1 MKDRTYLP
9 RPSSTNVQKRGA
21 FVDNC
26 EFVTNKAFDV
36 WNVGAV
42 LIGQFLGN
50 LVGSISMIPEHGRPR
65 DFDWTAVSSA
75 GKASENLE

>member
-9 RPSSTNVQKRGA
+9 RPRSTHVQKRGA

-26 EFVTNKAFDV
+26 EFAPNKAFDV
-36 WNVGAV
+36 WSVGAV

-50 LVGSISMIPEHGRPR
+50 LVGSISIIPEHGRPG
-65 DFDWTAVSSA
+65 DYDWTAVSSA
-75 GKASENLE
+75 DEGG